1 MNYRNHSK
9 VFFFFLVYRKQVK
22 PECPLCKQTFKSIIH
37 NVTSMDSYEEY
48 KVEVQQR
55 HVNWINLPFQA
66 GDVDMNLLFSA
77 SLPTYHRREHSLAQ
91 SSDMARRRLYQLF
104 RHDSPLVQ
112 RFAQTYPDE
121 IYPNRI
127 SGTQWRQYIYNR
139 RLYAEPL
146 NDLSGQSRDISAE
159 FYRYKII

>member
-1 MNYRNHSK
+1 
-9 VFFFFLVYRKQVK
+9 
-22 PECPLCKQTFKSIIH
+22 
-37 NVTSMDSYEEY
+37 MDSYEEY

-66 GDVDMNLLFSA
+66 GGVDMNLLFSA
-77 SLPTYHRREHSLAQ
+77 SLPTFHRRDHSLAQ

-159 FYRYKII
+159 FYR